1 VEIQGYKFP
10 EDLKYDKKHF
20 WEKIEGDTITMGMT
34 DFTVRLA
41 GEFVYVEVIEPGRRV
56 KKGEVLM
63 SVESG
68 KWVGRVYA
76 PADGEVV
83 AFNENLEFEPEKINE
98 DPYGDGWL
106 VRIRVTDQNQLEE
119 LMTVDDL
126 EPWLTPEIERV
137 RGEKAQ

>member
-1 VEIQGYKFP
+1 
-10 EDLKYDKKHF
+10 
-20 WEKIEGDTITMGMT
+20 MGMT

-41 GEFVYVEVIEPGRRV
+41 GEFVYVEVIEPGRKV
-56 KKGEVLM
+56 QKGEVLM

-83 AFNENLEFEPEKINE
+83 AFNDSLEFEPEKINE

-106 VRIRVTDQNQLEE
+106 VRIRVADQSQLGE
-119 LMTVDDL
+119 LMTVAEL
-126 EPWLTPEIERV
+126 EPWLQQEIERV
-137 RGEKAQ
+137 KGEQAQ